1 MDQNRWW
8 KLDGPPEEG
17 RAALEELLKE
27 VTMIITE
34 DQKELVSHFI
44 PNAQWYIDEVEVD
57 RLLDALQAK
66 IREVGY
72 DENHM
77 LNETGKKLQKL
88 CEELDEQN

>member
-1 MDQNRWW
+1 MDKDRWV
-8 KLDGPPEEG
+8 LDGGSPDK
-17 RAALEELLKE
+17 RLAELKDFLKD

-34 DQKELVSHFI
+34 EQKELA
-44 PNAQWYIDEVEVD
+44 AQFVPTVQRYIDEVEVD